1 MIWEEWVLVDA
12 LGMAS
17 VLETGLRQSQKE
29 ARPISREFSLCMN
42 IDGNAVLKQ
51 SAKTTVNPSPQLKC
65 CYQHFLLCTHQ
76 PPKNHLTQTPPMHC
90 HQYSN
95 TRLWWQIVFVLQHYH
110 AALKCSRSSD
120 TNRRCFWEEW
130 ALWCILAAV
139 LCSKLIVIPGTNCAV
154 RLKTS
159 CFHQEVRKKKSQL
172 WDKETLKNS
181 SSQVNLHNRML
192 TNMNG
197 CMTWVREYQ
206 PINVFV
212 NKERRSDSCWILV
225 KTWDVEYVVI
235 LNTEKCGPNREHT

>member
-1 MIWEEWVLVDA
+1 ML
-12 LGMAS
+12 
-17 VLETGLRQSQKE
+17 
-29 ARPISREFSLCMN
+29 FSN
-42 IDGNAVLKQ
+42 RVQ
-51 SAKTTVNPSPQLKC
+51 KTTVNPSPLLKC

-95 TRLWWQIVFVLQHYH
+95 TRQWWQIVFVLQHYH

-159 CFHQEVRKKKSQL
+159 RFHQEVRKKKANCGIKRL
-172 WDKETLKNS
+172 WRIHHHKLICIIARW
-181 SSQVNLHNRML
+181 Q
-192 TNMNG
+192 
-197 CMTWVREYQ
+197 
-206 PINVFV
+206 I
-212 NKERRSDSCWILV
+212 
-225 KTWDVEYVVI
+225 
-235 LNTEKCGPNREHT
+235 